1 MTTNHLPREIIF
13 EFNRVGAYVKVSAMD
28 VESQLEVSITGAANA
43 PQDYLEQLARQKL
56 YQQLQKEGIVK

>member
-1 MTTNHLPREIIF
+1 
-13 EFNRVGAYVKVSAMD
+13 MD